1 MRRVGN
7 VDHAQPRHR
16 PLLCYSPSHSLVDA
30 HHLRDLLDDA
40 HHRVER
46 RGRVCSTR
54 AIAASPRLHPAVL
67 VTVSCETCG
76 VLRPFEPPDATPSR
90 GGFQSSGRVPRR
102 PRDARV
108 RLVPTEALN
117 RRIRL
122 CCADSHC
129 ALVSRT
135 APTRTCSASAA
146 GRARPIAPIRIEAA
160 ERPRVARLR
169 RSRSTRRG
177 VESIEQIVSAMR
189 SPRRSR
195 AARISARNAM
205 ASTAKH
211 ASVDEI
217 GDHGQRGLGADNP
230 IA

>member
-1 MRRVGN
+1 MRDQQRGQFDEHALTSASRHHDGHRLLQPPGQLVG
-7 VDHAQPRHR
+7 VLAEQ
-16 PLLCYSPSHSLVDA
+16 CAGS
-30 HHLRDLLDDA
+30 
-40 HHRVER
+40 
-46 RGRVCSTR
+46 GMSTTR
-54 AIAASPRLHPAVL
+54 THAIAR
-67 VTVSCETCG
+67 SC
-76 VLRPFEPPDATPSR
+76 DATPSL

-108 RLVPTEALN
+108 RLVPTEALKG
-117 RRIRL
+117 RIRL

-135 APTRTCSASAA
+135 APTRTCSASVA

-169 RSRSTRRG
+169 RSRSTRRR

-195 AARISARNAM
+195 AACISACNAM
-205 ASTAKH
+205 ASTAGH

-217 GDHGQRGLGADNP
+217 GDHGQRGLGADTQSP
-230 IA
+230 GDALAAR